1 MQGEDLNV
9 YCKIRESRG
18 ERSLDERDFPV
29 LIGGSP
35 SAGIRI
41 AGLGEHEEAAY
52 IGLSEGRF
60 HVQAAE
66 MGIPVWHNGER
77 LKGSVVL
84 RHGDRLQ
91 IGPSQILFKVE
102 DGGIVFQVTE
112 PGDGS
117 KTIPPVPSR
126 SSDSSIEIEPVSFH
140 PTHQQPKPKFP
151 LRWLAWLIL
160 IVIFSMLSASA
171 WFVFTARQV
180 VISIEPEPDQ
190 ITIRGGIIAPRL
202 GAYYLL
208 RPGEYTLT
216 ALRQCYEP
224 LSQSIKVAGERSQ
237 TLNLQME
244 KLPGVASLRVHQ
256 EGHSSVEIEGARI
269 HIDGEE
275 VGTTPIQELK
285 LKPGRRSV
293 EIFAKNYQDLK
304 THVDVEGCGVS
315 QALQFALLPAWGDV
329 TIGSMPEGAEVSV
342 DGKPVGETPLKLQLL
357 PGTYSVEV
365 SANRYKTWRTQL
377 AVKANQPEALDNIKL
392 LPADGILALSTRP
405 PGASVTAGGEYAGKT
420 PLKIPLAP
428 KTTHF
433 VRISKAGYENATRKV
448 RVSSAQVKK
457 LTVEL
462 VPIKGVVYVT
472 VEPKDA
478 ELFVNGKSWGLI
490 RPELR
495 LTAVEHQL
503 EIRKA
508 GYESFLT
515 KITPR
520 PGFPQEVRVALKK
533 QVPEKVAP
541 PSLIKTH
548 NGYALRLIEP
558 GSFTM
563 GASRREQGRR
573 SNETLRKVALKRPF
587 YMGVREVTNNEFRE
601 YLAEHNSGWFKKFSL
616 NRDELPV
623 VQVTWE
629 QAALFCNWLSAKG
642 SLPPSYVKR
651 DGKWVAAEPMGGG
664 YRLPTEAEW
673 EYCARY
679 EKDKASLKYPWGN
692 SFPPTPKSGNFADA
706 SAKDLLPNYLAKYN
720 DGYPGPAPPG
730 VFKPNSLGLYDLG
743 GNVAEWC
750 HDYYTIYAY
759 SSQKVIL
766 DPLGPKK
773 GTHRVVKGSSWKHS
787 SIGVLR
793 LAYRDYSNGKRPDV
807 GFRVCRYLTN
817 VTKKK

>member
-1 MQGEDLNV
+1 
-9 YCKIRESRG
+9 
-18 ERSLDERDFPV
+18 
-29 LIGGSP
+29 
-35 SAGIRI
+35 
-41 AGLGEHEEAAY
+41 
-52 IGLSEGRF
+52 
-60 HVQAAE
+60 VQAAE
-66 MGIPVWHNGER
+66 TGIPVWHNGKR
-77 LKGSVVL
+77 LEGAAVL

-102 DGGIVFQVTE
+102 EDGIVFQVTE
-112 PGDGS
+112 PGDTS
-117 KTIPPVPSR
+117 KTVPPVPSR
-126 SSDSSIEIEPVSFH
+126 PSDSSMEIEPVSFH
-140 PTHQQPKPKFP
+140 PSHQKPKPKFP
-151 LRWLAWLIL
+151 LRGLAWLIL
-160 IVIFSMLSASA
+160 IAIFSMLSTSA

-180 VISIEPEPDQ
+180 VVTIEPEPDQ
-190 ITIRGGIIAPRL
+190 ISIRGGIIAPRW
-202 GAYYLL
+202 GTYYLL

-216 ALRQCYEP
+216 ALRRCYEP

-237 TLNLQME
+237 TLRLQME

-256 EGHSSVEIEGARI
+256 EGHSSVEIQGARI

-275 VGTTPIQELK
+275 VGMTPIQELK

-293 EIFAKNYQDLK
+293 EIFAENYQDLK
-304 THVDVEGCGVS
+304 TQVDVEGCGVS

-329 TIGSMPEGAEVSV
+329 TIGSMPEGAEVKI
-342 DGKPVGETPLKLQLL
+342 DGKLVGETPLKLQLL

-377 AVKANQPEALDNIKL
+377 SVKANQPETLDHIKL

-405 PGASVTAGGEYAGKT
+405 PGASVTVGDAYAGKT

-428 KTTHF
+428 KTTHLIH
-433 VRISKAGYENATRKV
+433 ISKAGYKKATQKV
-448 RVSSAQVKK
+448 GLSSAQVKE

-478 ELFVNGKSWGLI
+478 ELFVNGKSWGPV

-508 GYESFLT
+508 GYASFFT

-520 PGFPQEVRVALKK
+520 PGFPQEIRVTLKK
-533 QVPEKVAP
+533 KVPEVVAP

-548 NGYALRLIEP
+548 NGYELRLIQP

-573 SNETLRKVALKRPF
+573 SNETLQKVELKRPF
-587 YMGVREVTNNEFRE
+587 YMGVREVTNKEFRE
-601 YLAEHNSGWFKKFSL
+601 FLAEHDSGWFRKLSL

-629 QAALFCNWLSAKG
+629 QAALFCNWLSEKA
-642 SLPPSYVKR
+642 SLPPAYVKR
-651 DGKWVAAEPMGGG
+651 DGKWVATEPMKGG

-679 EKDKASLKYPWGN
+679 ENNKASLKYPWGN
-692 SFPPTPKSGNFADA
+692 RFPPTPKSGNYADA
-706 SAKDLLPNYLAKYN
+706 SAKDLLPNYLVKYN

-759 SSQKVIL
+759 SGQKVTL
-766 DPLGPKK
+766 DPLGPRE
-773 GTHRVVKGSSWKHS
+773 GIHRVVKGSSWKHS
-787 SIGVLR
+787 SISALR

-807 GFRVCRYLTN
+807 GFRVCRYLAN
-817 VTKKK
+817 MTKKK